1 LGEYPAWTPDDQIV
15 FAGCDYTVTPA
26 LCGLFIMPAEPG
38 PQQPIQLTTH
48 PEDTAPAAA
57 GSRIAFMSNRDGN
70 WEIYVINRDGSGLRR
85 LTRNAAN
92 DGLPTWS
99 PDGETLAFV
108 SDEGGSWAVW
118 AVDSD
123 GTNRR
128 KLFDI
133 GGGGLA
139 LDWQHERI
147 SWGP

>member
-1 LGEYPAWTPDDQIV
+1 
-15 FAGCDYTVTPA
+15 
-26 LCGLFIMPAEPG
+26 
-38 PQQPIQLTTH
+38 
-48 PEDTAPAAA
+48 
-57 GSRIAFMSNRDGN
+57 MSNRDGN
-70 WEIYVINRDGSGLRR
+70 WEIYVVNSDGTGLRR
-85 LTRNAAN
+85 LTHSAAN

-118 AVDSD
+118 AIDAD
-123 GTNRR
+123 GANRR

-133 GGGGLA
+133 GGGGLT